1 MTKINSNKSR
11 RNSKSNDFPLYLHKA
26 SGQWTKKVRQKI
38 HYFGKDKQ
46 AALERWLVQK
56 DAILAGRVPPKV
68 GESRLTVGKL
78 VNLFLEYKEQFLQT
92 GELGQRSFDDY
103 VTHGR
108 MLAQHFGQH
117 TSVDG
122 LTPACFLKFRSSL
135 AKNVNLVT
143 LKSRIVKIRAFFNFA
158 AKNDLLESP
167 LPRIMGT
174 GFVIPTRGA
183 ITKLMSEREKLF
195 SASQIKSLIDHAN
208 TNIRAMILL
217 GINCGFGN
225 QDVAMLRFD
234 HLDLDSG
241 WINFPRP
248 KTGAKRRCPLWPET
262 VSALRESI
270 ENRRL
275 PVDPSHSEHVFITSQ
290 GGIYESSI
298 QDKPISKEFRKLRA
312 KVGLETGGFYWLRHT
327 FQTIGDESRDFVAVS
342 SIMGHANSS
351 ISDHYR
357 ERISDER
364 LVDVVKCV
372 RQWLNADDECSG
384 SSAREIVR

>member
-1 MTKINSNKSR
+1 MTRLNS
-11 RNSKSNDFPLYLHKA
+11 SKSAGKSKSSGFPLYLHKG
-26 SGQWTKKVRQKI
+26 SGQWAKKVRQKL

-46 AALERWLVQK
+46 AALERWLAEK
-56 DAILAGRVPPKV
+56 DYLLAGKVPPKIS
-68 GESRLTVGKL
+68 ENSLTIGKL
-78 VNLFLEYKEQFLQT
+78 VNLFLDYKEQFLQT

-103 VTHGR
+103 VAHGR
-108 MLAQHFGQH
+108 LLAKHFGQQE
-117 TSVDG
+117 SVDH
-122 LTPACFLKFRSSL
+122 LTPACFIKFRSKL

-174 GFVIPTRGA
+174 GFDIPSRGSITR
-183 ITKLMSEREKLF
+183 LMSEREKLF
-195 SASQIKSLIDHAN
+195 SAGQIKSLIDQAN
-208 TNIRAMILL
+208 VNLKAMLLL

-225 QDVAMLRFD
+225 QDVALLRFD
-234 HLDLDSG
+234 HLNLEAG

-262 VSALRESI
+262 VAALRESI
-270 ENRRL
+270 EKRRP
-275 PVDPSHSEHVFITSQ
+275 PVDPDHSAYVFITSQ
-290 GGIYESSI
+290 GGLYESSI

-312 KVGLETGGFYWLRHT
+312 KAGLETGGFYWLRHT

-342 SIMGHANSS
+342 SIMGHASNS

-357 ERISDER
+357 ERISDDR
-364 LVDVVKCV
+364 LVSVANCV
-372 RQWLNADDECSG
+372 RGWLFELSLGDAGRGE
-384 SSAREIVR
+384 VLP